1 MSRERIMLTQA
12 IPAVQQLR
20 KVQGFDPLRFL
31 KRNANGGIELEPRY
45 QRLWFRLA
53 CPDGKM
59 LLNRLR
65 VTDQIAV
72 YEAQVFLS
80 REDNQPITNFTAAV
94 EKAQAPAGRYVQA
107 AQDEALKTALDNAGF
122 GIQLCE
128 INPSAVVDAQADGKQ
143 EVATGAV
150 NRQETAPA
158 VRTTV
163 PQRETSVGE
172 NHPVQAVPTPQEV
185 QPQEAAK
192 TPSANQQVV
201 PPAQQA
207 ESVSD
212 AMSLLQA
219 LSGGTAASEPD
230 PVMPQKAQEVP
241 SETAEPAVTERAE
254 TAQTVKPIVV
264 DMPAA
269 ASTAAAPKYSDDMT
283 VDEILSLMTEEEAAE
298 LVVTTGVN
306 KGWTMAQVSE
316 QRPSSLKYYA
326 YSIVVPSGVR
336 DIMREGDALSHCV
349 GKSDRY
355 WERIEQQEAYILFL
369 RKTAEIDKPYY
380 TLEVEPNGTIRQK
393 RTYFDRQN
401 DDLKDAEQFLKEW
414 QKVVSERLTE
424 SDREKAEKSKVLRL
438 QEFEQLRQDDIRIHT
453 GDLAGQRLVDVLV
466 SDLMETAA

>member
-20 KVQGFDPLRFL
+20 RVQGFDPLRFL

-65 VTDQIAV
+65 ITDQIAV

-94 EKAQAPAGRYVQA
+94 EKTQAPAGRYVQA

-150 NRQETAPA
+150 NRQETALA
-158 VRTTV
+158 VNGAAA
-163 PQRETSVGE
+163 PQREDPISE
-172 NHPVQAVPTPQEV
+172 SHPVQAAPTPQEV
-185 QPQEAAK
+185 QPQEAK
-192 TPSANQQVV
+192 MPSVNQQEV
-201 PPAQQA
+201 PTTQQA

-219 LSGGTAASEPD
+219 LGGGAAASEPD

-241 SETAEPAVTERAE
+241 SETAESAVTERAE
-254 TAQTVKPIVV
+254 TAQTVKPVVV

-283 VDEILSLMTEEEAAE
+283 VDEILALMTEEEAAE

-326 YSIVVPSGVR
+326 YLCEDCGN
-336 DIMREGDALSHCV
+336 IMKAAAMLLMGGS
-349 GKSDRY
+349 
-355 WERIEQQEAYILFL
+355 QQ
-369 RKTAEIDKPYY
+369 
-380 TLEVEPNGTIRQK
+380 
-393 RTYFDRQN
+393 
-401 DDLKDAEQFLKEW
+401 LKA
-414 QKVVSERLTE
+414 S
-424 SDREKAEKSKVLRL
+424 
-438 QEFEQLRQDDIRIHT
+438 
-453 GDLAGQRLVDVLV
+453 
-466 SDLMETAA
+466 

>member
-20 KVQGFDPLRFL
+20 RVQGFDPLRFL

-59 LLNRLR
+59 LLNRLQI
-65 VTDQIAV
+65 TDQIAV

-128 INPSAVVDAQADGKQ
+128 INPSAAVDAQADGKQ

-158 VRTTV
+158 VNGAAA
-163 PQRETSVGE
+163 PQREDPISE
-172 NHPVQAVPTPQEV
+172 SHPVQAAPTPQEV
-185 QPQEAAK
+185 QPQEAK
-192 TPSANQQVV
+192 MPSVNQQEV
-201 PPAQQA
+201 PTTQQT

-219 LSGGTAASEPD
+219 LGGGAAASEPD

-241 SETAEPAVTERAE
+241 SETAEPAVTKRAE

-326 YSIVVPSGVR
+326 YLCEDCGN
-336 DIMREGDALSHCV
+336 IMKAAAMLLMGGS
-349 GKSDRY
+349 
-355 WERIEQQEAYILFL
+355 QQ
-369 RKTAEIDKPYY
+369 
-380 TLEVEPNGTIRQK
+380 
-393 RTYFDRQN
+393 
-401 DDLKDAEQFLKEW
+401 LKA
-414 QKVVSERLTE
+414 S
-424 SDREKAEKSKVLRL
+424 
-438 QEFEQLRQDDIRIHT
+438 
-453 GDLAGQRLVDVLV
+453 
-466 SDLMETAA
+466 